1 MIPIGRRV
9 LLLVVAMGV
18 LALLISAA
26 TGDRGLLEMRRRRAA
41 YHELKQDVERLK
53 MQNAALAHHID
64 ALRKDPY
71 VIEKLARE
79 KLGYSRPDEM
89 IFMFPPEPI
98 PEQDSA
104 R

>member
-9 LLLVVAMGV
+9 LLLVVAMGM

-53 MQNAALAHHID
+53 MQNAALARHID
-64 ALRKDPY
+64 GLRRDPY

-98 PEQDSA
+98 PE
-104 R
+104 